1 MYLTDLLIKFHKS
14 RKYALL
20 LVPLFISLFIFVSSQ
35 RSIAADGQDNSS
47 FLQTLTQYY
56 GASVQ
61 FFGSSIHRAGID
73 DYTFGFSALR
83 GFFAPFFGILKFLGM
98 DSPSVLNDANTYLE
112 FLHSH
117 LLRISP
123 EKNYNSFATC
133 FFQFYCDGGI
143 IGIVLLSFL
152 YGYYA
157 QHIFEKMVIL
167 KSKRAESTYVFFFAN
182 ILMLSFVNMETVLA
196 LNFWPLVLVKFL
208 YPNFNRLN
216 TLK

>member
-1 MYLTDLLIKFHKS
+1 MYLS
-14 RKYALL
+14 
-20 LVPLFISLFIFVSSQ
+20 
-35 RSIAADGQDNSS
+35 
-47 FLQTLTQYY
+47 
-56 GASVQ
+56 
-61 FFGSSIHRAGID
+61 
-73 DYTFGFSALR
+73 
-83 GFFAPFFGILKFLGM
+83 
-98 DSPSVLNDANTYLE
+98 
-112 FLHSH
+112 
-117 LLRISP
+117 
-123 EKNYNSFATC
+123 
-133 FFQFYCDGGI
+133 DGGI

>member
-1 MYLTDLLIKFHKS
+1 M
-14 RKYALL
+14 
-20 LVPLFISLFIFVSSQ
+20 
-35 RSIAADGQDNSS
+35 
-47 FLQTLTQYY
+47 
-56 GASVQ
+56 
-61 FFGSSIHRAGID
+61 
-73 DYTFGFSALR
+73 
-83 GFFAPFFGILKFLGM
+83 
-98 DSPSVLNDANTYLE
+98 LNDANTYLE